1 MGAAGE
7 EVFSLVPS
15 PYEEKLVPASEVE
28 LRITRLCQEMAGQ
41 AMEALLVLYR
51 PDYLYLTG
59 QSQSSVLYLSI
70 HDGPLLFVRR
80 DLDRAKAESPLSRVI
95 PFRSMKELP
104 GLIRRHAGG
113 LPGEMGTELDVIP
126 VREHERLLHAFEGV
140 RFRDASPII
149 RRCRMRKTQF
159 EIGQLR
165 VAASIAREVF
175 EVGMQ
180 VLEPGMTEIEFGA
193 RLEMEAKRRGHE
205 GIVRMRGVNQEGY
218 SWHVLSGANGSIPSE
233 ADTPAGGM
241 GLSPAFPMGA
251 GLREMRENEPI
262 LVDFPIVYNGYIS
275 DQGRIYSIGE
285 LPERFLRAYEVCKE
299 IEVEVIRA
307 ARPGVQCEELFNMAK
322 EVARERGYE
331 RGFLG
336 LPGKKAGFVGHGIGL
351 EANEIPVFGVGQRYA
366 LEAEVV
372 MAVEP
377 KIVVEGE
384 GVVGIEN
391 MYLVGHEGAEKLTV
405 IDEGIL
411 QV

>member
-1 MGAAGE
+1 MLP
-7 EVFSLVPS
+7 VVPS
-15 PYEEKLVPASEVE
+15 HYEDKLVPASEIE
-28 LRITRLCQEMAGQ
+28 LRIARLCGEMAGQ
-41 AMEALLVLYR
+41 GLEAVLIWHR

-59 QSQSSVLYLSI
+59 QSQSSILYLSL

-80 DLDRAKAESPLSRVI
+80 DLDRARAESPISKVL

-113 LPGEMGTELDVIP
+113 LPQEVGTELDVIP
-126 VREHERLLHAFEGV
+126 VTEHERMLHAFDGV
-140 RFRDASPII
+140 RFRDASTVI
-149 RRCRMRKTQF
+149 RRCRMKKTPF

-165 VAASIAREVF
+165 AAAAIAREVF
-175 EVGMQ
+175 EVGREL
-180 VLEPGMTEIEFGA
+180 LEPGMSEIEFGA

-205 GIVRMRGVNQEGY
+205 GIVRMHGVNYEGY
-218 SWHVLSGANGSIPSE
+218 SWHVLSGVNGSIPSE

-275 DQGRIYSIGE
+275 DQGRIYCIGE

-299 IEVEVIRA
+299 IELEIISA
-307 ARPGVQCEELFNMAK
+307 ARPGVQCEEIFKMAND
-322 EVARERGYE
+322 VARERGHE
-331 RGFLG
+331 GGFLG

-351 EANEIPVFGVGQRYA
+351 EANEIPVFGAGQRYA
-366 LEAEVV
+366 LEAGVV

-377 KIVVEGE
+377 KIVLEGE

-391 MYLVGHEGAEKLTV
+391 MYLIGHEGSEKLTI

>member
-1 MGAAGE
+1 M
-7 EVFSLVPS
+7 
-15 PYEEKLVPASEVE
+15 VPASEIEV
-28 LRITRLCQEMAGQ
+28 RIRRLCEQMKGHGLEGV
-41 AMEALLVLYR
+41 LVWHR
-51 PDYLYLTG
+51 PDYFYFTG
-59 QSQSSVLYLSI
+59 TSQSSMVYVSVY
-70 HDGPLLFVRR
+70 DGPLLFVRR
-80 DLDRAKAESPLSRVI
+80 DLDRARAESPISKVL
-95 PFRSMKELP
+95 PFKSIKELP
-104 GLIRRHAGG
+104 GLIRRHGGG
-113 LPGEMGTELDVIP
+113 LPEVVGTELDVIP
-126 VREHERLLHAFEGV
+126 VKEHERLLQAFDGV
-140 RFRDASPII
+140 RFRDASTVI
-149 RRCRMRKTQF
+149 RRCRMRKTPF

-165 VAASIAREVF
+165 AAAAIAREVF
-175 EVGMQ
+175 GVGME
-180 VLEPGMTEIEFGA
+180 VLEPGMTEIEFAA

-205 GIVRMRGVNQEGY
+205 GIVRMRGANHEGY
-218 SWHVLSGANGSIPSE
+218 SWHVLSGVNGSIPSE

-275 DQGRIYSIGE
+275 DQGRIYCIGE
-285 LPERFLRAYEVCKE
+285 LPDRFLRAYEVCKE
-299 IEVEVIRA
+299 IEVEIIRA
-307 ARPGVQCEELFNMAK
+307 ARPGVECEELFDMAK
-322 EVARERGYE
+322 DMARDKGYE
-331 RGFLG
+331 KGFLG

-351 EANEIPVFGVGQRYA
+351 EANEIPIFGAGQRYA

-391 MYLVGHEGAEKLTV
+391 MYLIGREGAEKLTI